1 MSPPI
6 PRPAP
11 GMPGRAEGDREQRP
25 AATTD
30 LSAEMTK
37 QSVSDSAITTKVKTK
52 LLATKD
58 LKATGIH
65 VKTKNGTVNLSGSV
79 PTKEQH
85 QLAVDTTR
93 SVEGVSSVNDKLK
106 VLSREAATA
115 CPGIVGGA
123 GLPERRRLRPRSLYC
138 SLSADARQTVRAGR

>member
-1 MSPPI
+1 MKIPTHTLRSTCVVAALAAAAGSAFALDTGGFMRVAADTTAAPPSS
-6 PRPAP
+6 AP

-30 LSAEMTK
+30 LSAEKTK

-58 LKATGIH
+58 LKSTGIH
-65 VKTKNGTVNLSGSV
+65 VKTRNGTVNLSGSV

-85 QLAVDTTR
+85 QLAVDH
-93 SVEGVSSVNDKLK
+93 
-106 VLSREAATA
+106 A
-115 CPGIVGGA
+115 
-123 GLPERRRLRPRSLYC
+123 
-138 SLSADARQTVRAGR
+138 

>member
-1 MSPPI
+1 
-6 PRPAP
+6 
-11 GMPGRAEGDREQRP
+11 MPGRAEGDREQRP

-30 LSAEMTK
+30 LSAEKTK

-65 VKTKNGTVNLSGSV
+65 VKTKNRTVNLSGSV

-106 VLSREAATA
+106 VLSR
-115 CPGIVGGA
+115 
-123 GLPERRRLRPRSLYC
+123 
-138 SLSADARQTVRAGR
+138 